1 MPADTPSGLPTLF
14 LPHGAPDLVLRD
26 IPARRFLTSLAAE
39 LPRTLRGIVVVSAH
53 WEAALPSVTSR
64 ARPPTVHD
72 FSGWGAELEA
82 IRYPVRTD
90 PALLDALHAAFA
102 AAGMALHDDP
112 VRGLDHGA
120 WAPLRLVW
128 PDAALPVV
136 QLSLVRG
143 WSAEQHVELGRILA
157 PLVAD
162 GWLVVGSGATVHDL
176 RSLAPEG
183 TPVPGWAR
191 EFDAWLGD
199 ALGAPADRTA
209 LHPESSPH
217 YRRAHPTPEH
227 LLPLYVALGAAGE
240 GARAVR
246 LHESY
251 SYGSVGMSAWRFDG
265 LAPALHAARPPSS
278 STRKSTQTRTFGDR
292 FRLVG

>member
-1 MPADTPSGLPTLF
+1 MPDTAGALPTLF

-26 IPARRFLTSLAAE
+26 IPARRFLSSLAAE
-39 LPRTLRGIVVVSAH
+39 LPTIPRGIVVVSAH
-53 WEAALPSVTSR
+53 WEAALPSVTSG
-64 ARPPTVHD
+64 ARPATVHD

-102 AAGMALHDDP
+102 GAGVPLRDDP

-128 PDAALPVV
+128 PDATLPVV
-136 QLSLVRG
+136 QLSLVGG
-143 WSAEQHVELGRILA
+143 WGAERHLALGRTLA
-157 PLVAD
+157 PLVAA

-176 RSLAPEG
+176 RSLALEG
-183 TPVPGWAR
+183 TPVPDWAR

-199 ALGAPADRTA
+199 ALASDDPDTVLQPRTSA
-209 LHPESSPH
+209 H

-227 LLPLYVALGAAGE
+227 LMPLYVALGAAGG
-240 GARAVR
+240 GARATC
-246 LHESY
+246 LHRSY
-251 SYGSVGMSAWRFDG
+251 SYGSLGMGAWRFDG
-265 LAPALHAARPPSS
+265 LAPAHHAARPPSS